1 MYDYAEEIREDV
13 RHYHGE
19 RFAPKNPPKDY
30 KEEIA
35 EAIAITN
42 AMTNDERNAI
52 HYLAEYNREELSRL
66 YKRVKE
72 RMANNG

>member
-1 MYDYAEEIREDV
+1 MTTQKKS
-13 RHYHGE
+13 GKM
-19 RFAPKNPPKDY
+19 FATIMESDSPLR
-30 KEEIA
+30 IHLR
-35 EAIAITN
+35 ITN

>member
-1 MYDYAEEIREDV
+1 MENYADEIRADV

-30 KEEIA
+30 KKEIA
-35 EAIAITN
+35 EAIAVTD
-42 AMTNDERNAI
+42 AMTKDERDAI
-52 HYLAEYNREELSRL
+52 RYLAENNREELSKL

-72 RMANNG
+72 RAGI